1 MQEKKKFI
9 LVVVVS
15 LIFLSIQGGII
26 YLVDPYLRY
35 RKPIYNKIVGST
47 GSPALYPGI
56 LRNYEY
62 NSVVLGTSM
71 AQNFKVKDL
80 NKDIGGNFINIAQ
93 SGAHISETLDLFE
106 VAKEKKIDNVV
117 MSLDIF
123 SFQNLER
130 ASNTQKYL
138 YLFQKPYSL
147 REYKYLFNID
157 SWMQIV
163 RIILKDNKNPYE
175 LGYWANDGYI
185 FSKEEVL
192 KYYKKIN
199 NVKIKEFNIE
209 EMKKNYREYLEKI
222 IKENP
227 EIQFYFFYPP
237 YSVLTYKN
245 QELDIDGF
253 LKFKLFLS
261 NELLKYDNVILSDYQ
276 SEEKII
282 YNLDLYKDLTHYSPE
297 INKYILENLKNEKYR
312 LNNTNYKEKILL
324 LKEKIE
330 LHSLTF

>member
-93 SGAHISETLDLFE
+93 SGAHISEILDLFE

-163 RIILKDNKNPYE
+163 RIVLKDNKNPYE

-192 KYYKKIN
+192 KNYKKADN
-199 NVKIKEFNIE
+199 IKKFNIE
-209 EMKKNYREYLEKI
+209 EMKQNYKEYLEKI
-222 IKENP
+222 IKKNP
-227 EIQFYFFYPP
+227 GIHFYFFYPP
-237 YSVLTYKN
+237 YSILSYKN
-245 QELDIDGF
+245 SGLDIEGF
-253 LKFKLFLS
+253 LEFKLFLS
-261 NELLKYDNVILSDYQ
+261 EELLKYTNVILTDYQ
-276 SEEKII
+276 TEDKITF
-282 YNLDLYKDLTHYSPE
+282 NLELYKDLTHYSPK
-297 INKYILENLKNEKYR
+297 INKFISENLNKDKYKLYKKNY
-312 LNNTNYKEKILL
+312 LDKIFL
-324 LKEKIE
+324 LKNQIE
-330 LHSLTF
+330 GYSL

>member
-93 SGAHISETLDLFE
+93 SGAHISEILDLFE

-163 RIILKDNKNPYE
+163 RIVLKDNKNPYE
-175 LGYWANDGYI
+175 LGYWANDAYI

-192 KYYKKIN
+192 KNYKKADN
-199 NVKIKEFNIE
+199 IKKFNIE
-209 EMKKNYREYLEKI
+209 EMKQNYKEYLEKI
-222 IKENP
+222 IKKNP
-227 EIQFYFFYPP
+227 GIHFYFFYPP
-237 YSVLTYKN
+237 YSILSYKN
-245 QELDIDGF
+245 SGLDIEGF
-253 LKFKLFLS
+253 LEFKLFLS
-261 NELLKYDNVILSDYQ
+261 EELLKYTNVILTDYQ
-276 SEEKII
+276 TEDKITF
-282 YNLDLYKDLTHYSPE
+282 NLELYKDLTHYSPK
-297 INKYILENLKNEKYR
+297 INKFISENLNKDKYKLYKKNY
-312 LNNTNYKEKILL
+312 LDKIFL
-324 LKEKIE
+324 LKNQIE
-330 LHSLTF
+330 GYSL

>member
-93 SGAHISETLDLFE
+93 SGAHISEILDLFE

-163 RIILKDNKNPYE
+163 RIVLKDNKNPYE

-192 KYYKKIN
+192 KNYKKADN
-199 NVKIKEFNIE
+199 IKKFNIE
-209 EMKKNYREYLEKI
+209 EMKQNYKEYLEKI
-222 IKENP
+222 IKKNP
-227 EIQFYFFYPP
+227 GIHFYFFYPP
-237 YSVLTYKN
+237 YSILSYKN
-245 QELDIDGF
+245 SGLDIEGF
-253 LKFKLFLS
+253 LEFKLFLS
-261 NELLKYDNVILSDYQ
+261 EELLKYTNVILTDYQ
-276 SEEKII
+276 TEDKITF
-282 YNLDLYKDLTHYSPE
+282 NLELYKDLTHYSPK
-297 INKYILENLKNEKYR
+297 INKFISENLNKDKYKLYKKNY
-312 LNNTNYKEKILL
+312 LDKI
-324 LKEKIE
+324 
-330 LHSLTF
+330 F